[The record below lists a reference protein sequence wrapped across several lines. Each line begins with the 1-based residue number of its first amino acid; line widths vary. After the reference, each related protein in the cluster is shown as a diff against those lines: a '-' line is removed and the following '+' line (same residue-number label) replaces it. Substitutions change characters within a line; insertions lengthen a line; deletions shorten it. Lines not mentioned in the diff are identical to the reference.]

1 MDNNTSFETLIQ
13 KIQEHI
19 DELKNDETSPNGQ
32 GRRRNKSNDEYEKII
47 KELKNEN
54 NTKIENLKEQFNHEL
69 EILKEHLEDTEEFE
83 DKKIL
88 LEKKY
93 YEEINKVRKDAISNI
108 FTSIKGVVG
117 AVDTRVKDIQDSW
130 GKADDAAYKY
140 GRSVGLASDSISKL
154 RTNTLNFLTG
164 FKGISEQYN
173 INAEELIN
181 LQGSYNKG
189 LARAVSLNGENL
201 KNLISLR
208 NVMGETAAIN
218 LTTNLDKFGIDID
231 AAGEMMSEMYNDAGK
246 KGIVL
251 SQLSENFLNNIDLA
265 QQYTFQDG
273 VEGLR
278 RMAEQATSVK
288 WNMQQTAAFAEKV
301 NTVEGAVKTGAQ
313 LSVLGGPF
321 AQFSNPMG
329 MLYESLN
336 DMEGLQDRMLTM
348 FKNLGSWNNETNQFE
363 VSVFN
368 RQRIKAATQAMG
380 LNYGDV
386 MNNIYTQ
393 ARREKVL
400 DAIKNL
406 GLDNETTELIANT
419 GQIDKNGQA
428 YVNITGNDGSVTRKN
443 ITSEGLNPEELAI
456 LRKVANKEAEDIKDI
471 ARNTMSTN
479 EKIEGI
485 HKQIV
490 NNKSMFYDTLGPE
503 KWLPGIAKFTGYTQE
518 ILNQIT
524 MILGGIQA
532 TLAIGNSIG
541 GLKGIMK
548 GGIGGS
554 ASSILKNPVL
564 RTSLGLGVGAAGFI
578 GGTLMNKQAENL
590 RERGNHGDA
599 DSVNAWGD
607 ALNGLGVG
615 ASLGA
620 TVGTAL
626 GGPLIGTAIGAGV
639 GAIAGGIYGVVQN
652 KKLRQERVENQKRN
666 ALQDYIEQAIGVRLN
681 NSYTSFELEK
691 IKLGKHHLSNDIRE
705 KLKTDGVYDKI
716 PSHAFAD
723 GGLITGP
730 SHSQGGVAVNGTNI
744 EVEGGEFV
752 INKTSTQ
759 NNLPLIK
766 AINDNK
772 ITSLQPIGEMLTVS
786 EPYGYNGSHQVSFD
800 MLNSN
805 VSGNIRLDL
814 GNYSREIDGKELLS
828 NPNFISKIRDI
839 LIKEINMTT
848 DKSFNKNGYYRKW

>member
-13 KIQEHI
+13 KIQELI
-19 DELKNDETSPNGQ
+19 DELKNNETSPNGQ
-32 GRRRNKSNDEYEKII
+32 GRRRNKSNDEYEKIN

-69 EILKEHLEDTEEFE
+69 EILKEHLKDTKEFE

-93 YEEINKVRKDAISNI
+93 NEEINKIRKDAISNI

-154 RTNTLNFLTG
+154 RTNTLDFLTG

-246 KGIVL
+246 KGVVL

-363 VSVFN
+363 VSAFN

-443 ITSEGLNPEELAI
+443 ITSEGLNSEELAI

-471 ARNTMSTN
+471 ARSTMSTN

-541 GLKGIMK
+541 GLKGTMK
-548 GGIGGS
+548 GGFGS
-554 ASSILKNPVL
+554 SVSSVL
-564 RTSLGLGVGAAGFI
+564 RNPALRAGVGLGVGTAGFI
-578 GGTLMNKQAENL
+578 GGALMNKQSENL
-590 RERGNHGDA
+590 RERGNHEDA

-607 ALNGLGVG
+607 ALNGLGAG
-615 ASLGA
+615 TYLGA
-620 TVGTAL
+620 TVGTVL

-652 KKLRQERVENQKRN
+652 KKLRQEREENQKRN

-772 ITSLQPIGEMLTVS
+772 LTSLQPIGEMLTVS